1 MRQMANVR
9 VVSDLLMV
17 ILALDQA
24 THTTGWSL
32 WQDTELTEFG
42 KFSFDDISILQRIHK
57 VCVQL
62 QIMIIKYKPDKIV
75 FEDIQMQGMI
85 NNVQTFKAL
94 AQLQGAIVEICY
106 QQKIPY
112 EIISPNEWRSACKL
126 LKGQAKDRNSQKRAA
141 QSWVRERFGKVCT
154 QDEAD
159 AICIGYAAN
168 AQSNE
173 LNWE

>member
-1 MRQMANVR
+1 MANAR
-9 VVSDLLMV
+9 VVLVLPMV

-32 WQDTELTEFG
+32 WQDTELTDFG
-42 KFSFDDISILQRIHK
+42 KFSFDDTSILQRIHK

-62 QIMIIKYKPDKIV
+62 QIFIIKYKPDKIV
-75 FEDIQMQGMI
+75 FEDIQMQGQI

-94 AQLQGAIVEICY
+94 AQLQGAIAEICC
-106 QQKIPY
+106 QNKIEF
-112 EIISPNEWRSACKL
+112 EIITPNQWRSDCKL
-126 LKGQAKDRNSQKRAA
+126 LRGQLKDRASQKRAA
-141 QSWVRERFGKVCT
+141 QAWVKQKFGKVCT

-168 AQSNE
+168 AQLNE

>member
-1 MRQMANVR
+1 
-9 VVSDLLMV
+9 MV

-32 WQDTELTEFG
+32 WKDGQLTDFG
-42 KFSFDDISILQRIHK
+42 KFSFDDDNILQRIHK
-57 VCVQL
+57 VCVWI
-62 QIMIIKYKPDKIV
+62 QIFIIEHKPDKIV

-94 AQLQGAIVEICY
+94 AQLQGAIIETCY
-106 QQKIPY
+106 YKKIPF
-112 EIISPNEWRSACKL
+112 EIISPNQWRSSCKL
-126 LKGQAKDRNSQKRAA
+126 LKGNAKDRASQKRAA
-141 QSWVRERFGKVCT
+141 QQWVREQFGKTCT

-159 AICIGYAAN
+159 AICIGYAA
-168 AQSNE
+168 AEPNE